1 MDYGYAGWTR
11 DENFLKVR
19 MNLKK
24 VFCCWFLLSN
34 GRMSGIFV
42 LFLAWRHLLIE
53 RLGALTLIIKIKNQR
68 DQRFKGFRVSRN
80 RGFPLVDRGFQ

>member
-19 MNLKK
+19 MNWKK

-42 LFLAWRHLLIE
+42 LSLAWRHSLIA
-53 RLGALTLIIKIKNQR
+53 RPGALYLK
-68 DQRFKGFRVSRN
+68 F
-80 RGFPLVDRGFQ
+80 

>member
-1 MDYGYAGWTR
+1 MMDYGYAGWTR

-53 RLGALTLIIKIKNQR
+53 RLGALTLIIKIKIKMTPMAI
-68 DQRFKGFRVSRN
+68 DGKGVIRF
-80 RGFPLVDRGFQ
+80 Q